1 MSRTQS
7 CRIIFI
13 YNIYFTL
20 PTKDETCW
28 MLLRWFVGLLLLFFV
43 YHPWLFVYFPLLIGD
58 LQMKM
63 ICCVKLMVEI
73 VKDNL

>member
-1 MSRTQS
+1 
-7 CRIIFI
+7 
-13 YNIYFTL
+13 
-20 PTKDETCW
+20 